1 MKKHIVM
8 LVILLALIS
17 ILLLCFIKKDTVKE
31 TIIFFPLDETVHFT
45 NAKTNL
51 TLLKQTDEDE
61 YTVKWLTSASL
72 AQPVYLR
79 QDISLL
85 YEDGYLIDTFSKW
98 KENANEL
105 EQIKRI
111 NSEDSSHFQSIS
123 FHHAEIHYPND
134 IIKSSQMMS
143 YDELYVID
151 SPMSPLESFKQPQTK
166 QEEEWQKILDHAKN
180 QHIQVVWESLLRY
193 YQIPIQKY
201 NMISLTNLYRY
212 NTSPLPGLTQQQ
224 TNEALGRLW
233 EGLYK
238 NYFLGYKK
246 QNGQVV
252 SPIES
257 SIPLVLI
264 DKQATHLIVL
274 FQLQDGSKVQL
285 LQHLQR

>member
-1 MKKHIVM
+1 MKKYITMLIV
-8 LVILLALIS
+8 LLALIS
-17 ILLLCFIKKDTVKE
+17 VLIVCFIKRDTVKE
-31 TIIFFPLDETVHFT
+31 AIIFFPLDETVNFT
-45 NAKTNL
+45 SAKTHL

-61 YTVKWLTSASL
+61 YTIKWLTSAAL
-72 AQPVYLR
+72 KQPVYLR

-85 YEDGYLIDTFSKW
+85 YEDGYLIDALSKW
-98 KENANEL
+98 KENTNEL

-134 IIKSSQMMS
+134 IIKSSQTMS

-151 SPMSPLESFKQPQTK
+151 SPMSPLESFKTPETK

-201 NMISLTNLYRY
+201 KMISLTNLYRY
-212 NTSPLPGLTQQQ
+212 NTSPFPALNQQQ
-224 TNEALGRLW
+224 TNEAVGRLW

-252 SPIES
+252 SPIGS
-257 SIPLVLI
+257 SIPLILV
-264 DKQATHLIVL
+264 DKQGTHLIVL
-274 FQLQDGSKVQL
+274 FQLHDGSKVQL
-285 LQHLQR
+285 LQHLKP

>member
-1 MKKHIVM
+1 MKKYIIMLIV
-8 LVILLALIS
+8 LLALIS
-17 ILLLCFIKKDTVKE
+17 ILILGFIKRE
-31 TIIFFPLDETVHFT
+31 TIKEAIIYFPLDETVNFT
-45 NAKTNL
+45 AAKTTL

-61 YTVKWLTSASL
+61 YTVKWSTAAELEK
-72 AQPVYLR
+72 PVYLR
-79 QDISLL
+79 HDISLL

-134 IIKSSQMMS
+134 IIKSSQTMS
-143 YDELYVID
+143 YDGLYVID
-151 SPMSPLESFKQPQTK
+151 SPMSPLESFKKPETK

-193 YQIPIQKY
+193 YQIPVQKY
-201 NMISLTNLYRY
+201 TMISLTNLHYY
-212 NTSPLPGLTQQQ
+212 NAAPFPGLTQQQ
-224 TNEALGRLW
+224 TNEAVGRLW
-233 EGLYK
+233 EGIYK

-252 SPIES
+252 SPIGS
-257 SIPLVLI
+257 SIPLILV
-264 DKQATHLIVL
+264 DKQGTHLIVL
-274 FQLQDGSKVQL
+274 FQLHDGSKVQL
-285 LQHLQR
+285 LQHLTP